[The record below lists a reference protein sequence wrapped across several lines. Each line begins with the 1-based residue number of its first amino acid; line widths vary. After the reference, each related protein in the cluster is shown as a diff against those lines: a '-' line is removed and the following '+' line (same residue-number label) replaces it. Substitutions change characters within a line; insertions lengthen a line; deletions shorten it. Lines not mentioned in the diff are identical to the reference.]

1 MKAGRH
7 TDQLNSASAV
17 VALLGVIRKCSIARL
32 HRHLTVPPGASG
44 SICAARLREILTLM
58 GAAGL
63 SFHYSPVVTGVS
75 T

>member
-17 VALLGVIRKCSIARL
+17 VALLGVIRKLRL

-44 SICAARLREILTLM
+44 SICAARLRENLTFM